1 MGGGQVCPVDHFIPN
16 EGDKSDPSG
25 DWVTFVPPSSLRSI
39 SGRPL
44 RSIVDLASPSPSKHL
59 AGLDL
64 IFRRKKL
71 DFGGKL
77 PFEAFLAGEF
87 IFCCILPLFHRS
99 AIITWKQQYSSKD
112 YAEVGVLTILS
123 SSIVPYLMPVV
134 IPFREF
140 EQQRELRERG
150 LQTTCDESAGRKLFS
165 DDTINAQM
173 DKHDLDSL
181 NKDLERRA
189 ATAEAALKRARL
201 NYSIAVDQL
210 QKDLELLSSQVLS
223 MYETNENLIKQAFSE
238 CSLPSFPEYEEMAQN
253 QKLDSKESHA
263 ARLLQCQN
271 QFHEEK
277 KQNLDADIFL
287 EDLKRSLLLQKGLY
301 QKVEEEVYEVHLL
314 NVYLDVFSKTLQETL
329 LDASADFRLM
339 KDKIN
344 KLTQQLELS
353 TESKELLMLKLQD
366 ATMRFTISRN
376 TKMPVIQNATA
387 WLCIIKL

>member
-1 MGGGQVCPVDHFIPN
+1 
-16 EGDKSDPSG
+16 
-25 DWVTFVPPSSLRSI
+25 
-39 SGRPL
+39 
-44 RSIVDLASPSPSKHL
+44 
-59 AGLDL
+59 
-64 IFRRKKL
+64 
-71 DFGGKL
+71 
-77 PFEAFLAGEF
+77 
-87 IFCCILPLFHRS
+87 
-99 AIITWKQQYSSKD
+99 
-112 YAEVGVLTILS
+112 
-123 SSIVPYLMPVV
+123 MPVV

-173 DKHDLDSL
+173 D
-181 NKDLERRA
+181 KDLERRA

-277 KQNLDADIFL
+277 KQNLDADIFS

-329 LDASADFRLM
+329 LDASADFRLR

-366 ATMRFTISRN
+366 ATMSLALHNQALEANLQNVTHENCLLETAALSQEKEAQIMTIKDKTEESAKLSLELNGLKSSLQSLHDDLQAERSVRD
-376 TKMPVIQNATA
+376 MAQVSLNAAQSDNLFLPKQLLRMATRTRDPMA
-387 WLCIIKL
+387 SFALSSPQQKSTTVPSTVDHLRIYAKVVVSQFLYVLLTHF

>member
-59 AGLDL
+59 AGGRSL
-64 IFRRKKL
+64 IL
-71 DFGGKL
+71 
-77 PFEAFLAGEF
+77 EANYPSKHFW
-87 IFCCILPLFHRS
+87 P
-99 AIITWKQQYSSKD
+99 QYSSKD

-173 DKHDLDSL
+173 D
-181 NKDLERRA
+181 KDLERRA

-287 EDLKRSLLLQKGLY
+287 EDLKRSLFLQKGLY